1 MLERKKYYQEEEV
14 LQLYYFQILTCL
26 GTEKQMMI
34 VVVIEIKLEQ
44 LKRLCLQIF
53 HYSGPKDHVFVYF
66 TDHGAPGL
74 LAFPDDDVSILGI
87 T

>member
-1 MLERKKYYQEEEV
+1 M

-26 GTEKQMMI
+26 GTKKQMI
-34 VVVIEIKLEQ
+34 VVVIKVRLEQ
-44 LKRLCLQIF
+44 LKRLCLQLF
-53 HYSGPKDHVFVYF
+53 QLFYYSGPKDHVFVYF